1 MWSQDALRGGGGAR
15 RRAGQFHVPTWRGCG
30 AQIVGHMLFGVSL
43 RGRCGIRSPFGRWTL
58 SKAAWRPPRGWA
70 SLRQVKARVA
80 QRLCSR
86 EHEGVLPA
94 AALAP
99 ARQPRPLHSTRRA
112 CFSGGGGGAAGEA
125 GDRGREA
132 AAGRSLE
139 PCSLCRRRA
148 GGSPRPALFVD
159 EKCLCNPHAS

>member
-112 CFSGGGGGAAGEA
+112 CFSGGGEVGSRGG
-125 GDRGREA
+125 RGRGEG
-132 AAGRSLE
+132 GRRGSQPGALFSVQASRGQE
-139 PCSLCRRRA
+139 PTSGALCR
-148 GGSPRPALFVD
+148 
-159 EKCLCNPHAS
+159 